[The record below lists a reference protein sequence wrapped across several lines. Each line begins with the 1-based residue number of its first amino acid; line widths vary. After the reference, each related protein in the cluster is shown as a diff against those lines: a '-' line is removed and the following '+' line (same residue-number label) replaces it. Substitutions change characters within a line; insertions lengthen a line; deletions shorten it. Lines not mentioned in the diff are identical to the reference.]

1 MKKQRSKKTKEKPI
15 QSTPQPVESSKPV
28 FREEMSFDELVPHF
42 PRLSLLILMMGL
54 VAFVSGYLITVIMTD
69 LVIQYDELVLSGEK
83 WVDNNGKERFR
94 HYYQDFRPYVVKYGP
109 DQVPVES
116 KFTHIGVLGTGIY
129 FYGIIN
135 ALHWIIEFK
144 LQYLGG
150 LVTVPFIVLLISSVL
165 LNFKVIP
172 SELLTERTLFL
183 SCLFMSIIH
192 ALMVILFILVANFI
206 SPTFSSLLDTPFHN
220 VGQIFGLLLP
230 SACIILLTNMVYGG
244 IIGGILSTFYP
255 FYILL
260 SKPVSSS
267 G

>member
-1 MKKQRSKKTKEKPI
+1 MKKQRSKKTKEKSI
-15 QSTPQPVESSKPV
+15 QSTPQPVESPKSIIRDK
-28 FREEMSFDELVPHF
+28 MSLDELIPHL

-54 VAFVSGYLITVIMTD
+54 VAFVSGYLITIIMTD

-94 HYYQDFRPYVVKYGP
+94 HYYPDLRLYVVKFGP
-109 DQVPVES
+109 DQVPQES
-116 KFTHIGVLGTGIY
+116 KFSQMGILGTGLY

-150 LVTVPFIVLLISSVL
+150 LVTIPFIVLLIGSVI
-165 LNFKVIP
+165 LNFKVLP
-172 SELLTERTLFL
+172 SEYLSERTIFL
-183 SCLFMSIIH
+183 SALFMSMVH
-192 ALMVILFILVANFI
+192 ALLLIILIILGILI
-206 SPTFSSLLDTPFHN
+206 SPTYSSLLDMPFHN

-230 SACIILLTNMVYGG
+230 SAFIILLTNMVYGG

-255 FYILL
+255 FYALL

-267 G
+267 E